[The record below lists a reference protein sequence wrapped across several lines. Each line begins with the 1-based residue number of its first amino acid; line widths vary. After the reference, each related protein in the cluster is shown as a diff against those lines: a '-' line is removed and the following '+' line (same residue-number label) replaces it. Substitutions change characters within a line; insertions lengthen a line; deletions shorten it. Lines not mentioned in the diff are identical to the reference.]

1 MVKPYS
7 GEELRS
13 QLPRQ
18 LDWHNT
24 YVVIVTGAKLNP
36 CGHAL
41 LNIGAVG
48 GYYFH
53 VAEVYGHPRYMV
65 EAGYRRYL
73 REEGKQEIRRHP
85 VTVDNSS
92 SAEHRLYD
100 LMGKDWLWGILPHN
114 CAAFVEEVIQAGG
127 SRAGSY
133 SNCPSAEVF
142 RGPL

>member
-1 MVKPYS
+1 MLLGYAIAPSRFAPLEGICKMVKPYS

-73 REEGKQEIRRHP
+73 
-85 VTVDNSS
+85 
-92 SAEHRLYD
+92 
-100 LMGKDWLWGILPHN
+100 
-114 CAAFVEEVIQAGG
+114 
-127 SRAGSY
+127 
-133 SNCPSAEVF
+133 
-142 RGPL
+142 